1 MITYEN
7 AESALQFLVNTD
19 DEYARAKTLYDALHE
34 QRKTVEAIEY
44 NLLKTGSAADKKQL
58 AIGSNE
64 YSKHLIALY
73 DSHIE
78 YETLK
83 AKRLTNQSIIEM
95 WRSVN
100 SARKQGNI

>member
-7 AESALQFLVNTD
+7 AEAALQYLVNTD
-19 DEYARAKTLYDALHE
+19 DEFARAKTLYDALHE

-44 NLLKTGSAADKKQL
+44 NLLKNGSAADKKQL
-58 AIGSNE
+58 AVGSDA
-64 YSKHLIALY
+64 YMKHLIALH
-73 DSHIE
+73 DAHIE

-83 AKRLTNQSIIEM
+83 AKRLTNQSIIEI